1 MRNGLDIEAV
11 TLGSTFN
18 FCPSGSDAPSAAS
31 LIPDTSFEIISLDL
45 SDAYIFSKNS
55 ATKYAKAG
63 DS

>member
-1 MRNGLDIEAV
+1 MDWILRLYIGLV
-11 TLGSTFN
+11 N
-18 FCPSGSDAPSAAS
+18 FCPIIWHQTAS
-31 LIPDTSFEIISLDL
+31 NVSFNIPDTSFEIISLDL